1 MAALGLDTGSMFNAF
16 MKTAKRVSGPWGS
29 GRLMQ
34 TSLVSM
40 LVTSN
45 GRVLIG
51 AVTPNVL
58 YQAVT
63 QQGQAPTTQRHHAAV
78 PVASK

>member
-1 MAALGLDTGSMFNAF
+1 VDTGSMFQAF
-16 MKTAKRVSGPWGS
+16 LQSATPVSGPWGS

-34 TSLVSM
+34 TSLISM

-51 AVTPNVL
+51 AVTPDVL
-58 YQAVT
+58 YRAVT
-63 QQGQAPTTQRHHAAV
+63 EPGQAPAAQRQHAAT
-78 PVASK
+78 PAGST